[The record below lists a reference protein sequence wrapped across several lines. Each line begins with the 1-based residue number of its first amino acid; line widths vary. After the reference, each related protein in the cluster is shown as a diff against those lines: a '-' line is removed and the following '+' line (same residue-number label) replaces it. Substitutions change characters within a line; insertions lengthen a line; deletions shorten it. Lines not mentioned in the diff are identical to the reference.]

1 MIKNIRHTGIVVD
14 DLNKSL
20 DFYTKKLG
28 FKVSNY
34 MDESGP
40 FIEKVL
46 GLNNVFVTT
55 VKMSLDGGQ
64 MIELLDFTSHKK
76 NSLEREIND
85 IGPTH
90 MAFTVHNIDT
100 IYNDFKDDGVEFIS
114 KPEVSEDGY
123 VKVAFCKAPEGTF
136 IELVELI
143 ES

>member
-1 MIKNIRHTGIVVD
+1 MTDFKNIEGNYLTPDQDTNEFVLNHTMLRIKD
-14 DLNKSL
+14 PKKSL

-34 MDESGP
+34 MDESGS

-64 MIELLDFTSHKK
+64 MIELLDFSSHKK
-76 NSLEREIND
+76 NSLEKEIND

-90 MAFTVHNIDT
+90 VAFTVHNIDM
-100 IYNDFKDDGVEFIS
+100 IYNDFKDDGQSF
-114 KPEVSEDGY
+114 
-123 VKVAFCKAPEGTF
+123 
-136 IELVELI
+136 
-143 ES
+143 